1 MSGLGIHSEFNEAED
16 DSFADTVSM
25 RLPGTKR
32 VIVYSLPDVQP
43 YRDAVNAATEA
54 DCAAKMAELAACVR
68 AHLAGVQS
76 GGKELAVAFLPGD
89 VLLGTALEQDPGLLE
104 FAAQRGVVVATPNSL
119 VGPLGTAAASW
130 RQHKIAEELQEARA
144 QNQTLFE
151 QLNALAGSLEGL
163 RNNLGATMLS
173 FPQPVNSQ
181 AVDHTLPAVEPVE
194 NVPVL

>member
-1 MSGLGIHSEFNEAED
+1 MSCLGA
-16 DSFADTVSM
+16 
-25 RLPGTKR
+25 
-32 VIVYSLPDVQP
+32 
-43 YRDAVNAATEA
+43 
-54 DCAAKMAELAACVR
+54 
-68 AHLAGVQS
+68 
-76 GGKELAVAFLPGD
+76 
-89 VLLGTALEQDPGLLE
+89 ALEQDPGLLE
-104 FAAQRGVVVATPNSL
+104 FAAQRGVVVATHSL
-119 VGPLGTAAASW
+119 VGLLGTAAASW